1 MNIKVI
7 VSAALGGL
15 LGPRSHAAERALI
28 NPAIGENRVVV
39 YRGSLPPEK
48 ADKDLVTLRLG
59 GASDA
64 GGQFVCTWDEQSDDD
79 GNTLQRAAEARLS
92 AAYSH
97 ELSGWCTGMQGG
109 GEFCPGKSV
118 TVDFL
123 RAEPVGKAELR
134 SDGSVQREYET
145 PGMEVRESCQC
156 DRNVTSVNKEDFD
169 FESLCVPGRREQL
182 DDGSV
187 ITILRTY
194 PAKDRYEVAEETEDG
209 EKKKYTVTY
218 RELAGLGVRCSG
230 NGMPRRFFEISDVAL
245 DKGATG
251 VTVESVACCP
261 TSELGPPDE
270 ALTKLLAPLTGTCLH
285 YASGEQ
291 VWEYCHPFNL
301 RMMLGL
307 TPDTARAVDLLS
319 SVDDVKY
326 NPERREVLVEGV
338 GDALSAIQMD
348 LLVKLPG
355 HRQPLKA
362 AGGIFN
368 PPWFFNLTAAPV
380 AVPQGSSDGCKAF
393 EAPAAARIAERRGI
407 PWIAVARRGNCF
419 FQNKTVNAQASGA
432 SGLIVINSKSS
443 AMVRWMDGMPD
454 AEMPL
459 IPTALVGYEGESLM
473 SMNDAAASDFSV
485 SDPQQIILTK
495 PGPPDDKI
503 RTRIAFVCDETFR
516 SADVKATSTCRPG
529 DGVTLNRPAEA
540 PRPAIV
546 KEVMGGGMLKV
557 DTIEDDG
564 VTQRRGRIIHSGY
577 AYKSPGRSCVAV
589 GGNAIIDAKVGEQG
603 VADVRIHSEL
613 LCSHPAML
621 KPWHKEYAWKCYAH
635 GPTVTP
641 PLEAPKSEPEVD

>member
-1 MNIKVI
+1 
-7 VSAALGGL
+7 
-15 LGPRSHAAERALI
+15 
-28 NPAIGENRVVV
+28 
-39 YRGSLPPEK
+39 
-48 ADKDLVTLRLG
+48 
-59 GASDA
+59 SDA

-97 ELSGWCTGMQGG
+97 EPSGWCTGMQGG

-123 RAEPVGKAELR
+123 RAEPVGKAELMR
-134 SDGSVQREYET
+134 AHDGSAQREYET

-182 DDGSV
+182 DDGTI

-218 RELAGLGVRCSG
+218 RELAGLGIECSG
-230 NGMPRRFFEISDVAL
+230 NGMPRRFFKISDVAL

-270 ALTKLLAPLTGTCLH
+270 ALTKLLAPLAGTCLH

-319 SVDDVKY
+319 TVDDVKY

-419 FQNKTVNAQASGA
+419 FQNKTVNAQAAGA
-432 SGLIVINSKSS
+432 SGLIVVNSKSS

-473 SMNDAAASDFSV
+473 TLNDAAANDFSV

-495 PGPPDDKI
+495 LGPAEDKI

-589 GGNAIIDAKVGEQG
+589 GGNAIIDAK
-603 VADVRIHSEL
+603 
-613 LCSHPAML
+613 
-621 KPWHKEYAWKCYAH
+621 
-635 GPTVTP
+635 
-641 PLEAPKSEPEVD
+641 